1 MVNAK
6 QAAGRARKAEQAEKK
21 ADVERQKQ
29 AAKED
34 AEWSKGAKTKDSKAD
49 KQAAA
54 EEAKRKKAE
63 RDRLLA
69 EEEASLPSKKS
80 SAAPKAGSQAKK
92 NSSAKPQTSRGSAVP
107 SFDDALAGGSDEPTS
122 FSASGIDDALDMLSL
137 VTAKSDKAAVGSQ
150 AAKIDTHPERR
161 FKAAFEAYKER
172 ELPKMKL
179 DYPGLRLQQYN
190 DRLHEA
196 FKKSPQNPFNQAHMS
211 YDSTKA
217 DKVAALQAQKDEISR
232 RLRDS

>member
-6 QAAGRARKAEQAEKK
+6 QAAGRARKAEAAEKK
-21 ADVERQKQ
+21 ADGERAKQ

-34 AEWSKGAKTKDSKAD
+34 AEWSKGAKQKDKSAD

-54 EEAKRKKAE
+54 EEARKKKAE
-63 RDRLLA
+63 RDRMLA
-69 EEEASLPSKKS
+69 EEEASLPSKAKAS
-80 SAAPKAGSQAKK
+80 APKAGAKK
-92 NSSAKPQTSRGSAVP
+92 TVSKGSAIP
-107 SFDDALAGGSDEPTS
+107 NFDDEPMS

-137 VTAKSDKAAVGSQ
+137 VSSKTDKAAVGSQ

-172 ELPKMKL
+172 ELPRMKM

-196 FKKSPQNPFNQAHMS
+196 FKKSPQNPFNQQHLS
-211 YDSTKA
+211 YDASKA
-217 DKVAALQAQKDEISR
+217 DKVAALQAKKDDVEK